1 MECAIFRQKKHN
13 RYCVLPVF
21 MWKLITTHLSEI
33 WQYTILRFELL
44 FWGFIEIRI
53 KRYNDLILYMRISQ
67 TWSISRNTLG
77 YCLHMSVFTLLNRLY
92 GVWQCDLFTWY
103 FRFQNT
109 CNRNKFVWI
118 SRWTLGFY
126 VTKSC
131 KERHWTPFYP
141 PNTLR
146 GREYH
151 FPVVRMFL
159 REVSHKQCAE
169 TSEHKTTHPA
179 VTKMTIV
186 NFLVNVLQH
195 NFNKQF

>member
-1 MECAIFRQKKHN
+1 MGTRPPITGTTLSIKSIWRLSPAIH
-13 RYCVLPVF
+13 
-21 MWKLITTHLSEI
+21 
-33 WQYTILRFELL
+33 
-44 FWGFIEIRI
+44 
-53 KRYNDLILYMRISQ
+53 
-67 TWSISRNTLG
+67 
-77 YCLHMSVFTLLNRLY
+77 FTLLNRLY

-118 SRWTLGFY
+118 SRWISGFY
-126 VTKSC
+126 ITKSC

-159 REVSHKQCAE
+159 REFSHKQCAE
-169 TSEHKTTHPA
+169 TSVHKTTHPA

-195 NFNKQF
+195 KAIVMFFSFLRQMKIRKPTSQQGKKTNRKFKQNQYRSCEPIQVMHFIQEK